1 MKIIDNWKTVA
12 GKAWSM
18 RLAYLIAIFGAA
30 QAALPYFDGLVGP
43 RSMGVATAILALLLG
58 TLRIVDQEVGDEK
71 APPNANGGASV
82 EKAPAPDANAGGAPQ

>member
-1 MKIIDNWKTVA
+1 MKLVDNWKTLL
-12 GKAWSM
+12 GRAWSM

-58 TLRIVDQEVGDEK
+58 TLRIVDQQVGDER
-71 APPNANGGASV
+71 AGTD
-82 EKAPAPDANAGGAPQ
+82 APAAPAASDGTGAPQ